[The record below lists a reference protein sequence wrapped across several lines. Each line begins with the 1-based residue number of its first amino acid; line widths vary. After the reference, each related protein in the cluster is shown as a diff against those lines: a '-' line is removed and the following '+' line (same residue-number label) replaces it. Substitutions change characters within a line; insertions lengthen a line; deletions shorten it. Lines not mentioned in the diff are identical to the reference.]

1 MHKTPPATQYFVCN
15 IYNCFGKSPKVCRWQ
30 LRIQNQQRRTDGGY
44 YTANRVR
51 KLGKRHREA
60 HGNPVWTASPSL
72 EAVFCRQCD
81 LWITG
86 IPTVPQR
93 AEGSFGSVRQA
104 RAGIGRRAKPP
115 SAYMRAA
122 WLWSLPV
129 SGIGGVKKGHPVH
142 PYRHRGS
149 RWKLTGRM
157 VWSGVRG
164 RICKAA
170 RNTLRITVNASAFRI
185 GA

>member
-1 MHKTPPATQYFVCN
+1 MCN
-15 IYNCFGKSPKVCRWQ
+15 IYNCFGESPKVCRWQ

-51 KLGKRHREA
+51 KLEKRHREV
-60 HGNPVWTASPSL
+60 HGNPVWTASPFL
-72 EAVFCRQCD
+72 EAVFFLPPRCPLYRASA
-81 LWITG
+81 ITG

-122 WLWSLPV
+122 WLWSLAV
-129 SGIGGVKKGHPVH
+129 SGIGRVKKGHPVQ

-149 RWKLTGRM
+149 RWKLSERM

>member
-1 MHKTPPATQYFVCN
+1 MCN

-44 YTANRVR
+44 QTANRVR
-51 KLGKRHREA
+51 KLEKRHREV

-72 EAVFCRQCD
+72 EAVFFLPPMWPLNNRHTNCASKGGGQ
-81 LWITG
+81 LWLCTAG
-86 IPTVPQR
+86 KGWYREEGKAAVSLH
-93 AEGSFGSVRQA
+93 EGSVIMISASVRHW
-104 RAGIGRRAKPP
+104 R
-115 SAYMRAA
+115 SE
-122 WLWSLPV
+122 
-129 SGIGGVKKGHPVH
+129 KGQSVQ

-149 RWKLTGRM
+149 RWKLSERM

-164 RICKAA
+164 RIYKAA

>member
-1 MHKTPPATQYFVCN
+1 MCN
-15 IYNCFGKSPKVCRWQ
+15 IYNCFAKSAKVCRWQ

-44 YTANRVR
+44 QTANRVR
-51 KLGKRHREA
+51 KLEKRHREV

-129 SGIGGVKKGHPVH
+129 SGIGGVKKGQSVH

-149 RWKLTGRM
+149 RWKLSERM

-164 RICKAA
+164 RIYKAA